1 MSLNGRRALITG
13 STSGIGQGIA
23 EALACDGCD
32 VILNGFGA
40 ASDIEALTRRLA
52 AQYGVSVRHIAA
64 DVAKME
70 DCRSLA
76 AKAVEEFGGIDI
88 LVNNAGIQYV
98 SPVEQFPAE
107 QWDLILATNL
117 SAPFHLTAAFLP
129 SMRNS
134 SWGRIINIASVHG
147 LVASSFKSA
156 YVAAKHGL
164 VGLTKVV
171 ALETA
176 GSGVTCN
183 SICPGWVLTSMVDR
197 QIEDKMR
204 IESVGREEAER
215 QLLAAKQPSGQ
226 FATPAQIGA
235 LVIFLCS
242 ESAANLTGA
251 SLPVDGAWT
260 AQ

>member
-1 MSLNGRRALITG
+1 
-13 STSGIGQGIA
+13 
-23 EALACDGCD
+23 
-32 VILNGFGA
+32 

-215 QLLAAKQPSGQ
+215 RLLAAKQPSGQ

-235 LVIFLCS
+235 LAIFLCS